1 MTASPAQRYADR
13 ASLGQLAAVFARLGS
28 FSFGGP
34 AAHTALMHDEMVR
47 RRGWLTEQEFLDLVA
62 ATNLIPGP
70 NSTEMAIHIGYK
82 RAGWPGLLVA
92 GACFVAP
99 ATLMV
104 AGLAWA
110 YVRFGTLPAA
120 QGMLQGIAPVVIAI
134 IAQALWGL
142 ARTAVK
148 SPWLGLLG
156 LAAAAAVA
164 WGVSEI
170 AVLAAGGAVAGL
182 THALARRGRGPWSPG
197 CVALVSLPETGARL
211 AAGSARAAGMVAVG
225 AATAGAAPLALG
237 TLFGVFLKAGA
248 LLFGSGYVLL
258 AFLRADLVSRLG
270 WLTERQL
277 LDAIAVGQMTPGPL
291 FTTATFIGYVLG
303 GGIGAVVATLG
314 IFLPAFVY
322 VAVSAPFIPGLRRS
336 ALAGAV
342 LDGVTVVSLA
352 LMGLVTWQLG
362 RASLVDP
369 LTLAVAAIA
378 AVLLL
383 ATRLNSAWLIVG
395 GAIVGAIA
403 MG

>member
-1 MTASPAQRYADR
+1 MTPSPSQHPTDR
-13 ASLGQLAAVFARLGS
+13 ASLSQLAAVFARLGS
-28 FSFGGP
+28 VSFGGP
-34 AAHTALMHDEMVR
+34 AAHTALMHDEIVR
-47 RRGWLTEQEFLDLVA
+47 RRGWLTEQEFLDLIA

-70 NSTEMAIHIGYK
+70 NSTEMAIHIGYAQ
-82 RAGWPGLLVA
+82 AGWPGLLVA
-92 GACFVAP
+92 GACFIAP
-99 ATLMV
+99 ATLIV

-120 QGMLQGIAPVVIAI
+120 QGMLHGITPVVIAI

-148 SPWLGLLG
+148 SRWLGLLG
-156 LAAAAAVA
+156 LAAAAAA
-164 WGVSEI
+164 GWGVSEI

-182 THALARRGRGPWSPG
+182 AHALARRGRGAWSPG
-197 CVALVSLPETGARL
+197 WLALVSLPETGARL
-211 AAGSARAAGMVAVG
+211 PAGSARAGMVAVG
-225 AATAGAAPLALG
+225 AAAAGAAPLALG
-237 TLFGVFLKAGA
+237 TLFGVFVKAGA

-303 GGIGAVVATLG
+303 GGAGAVVATCG

-342 LDGVTVVSLA
+342 LDGVTVASLA
-352 LMGLVTWQLG
+352 LMAFVTWQLG

-369 LTLAVAAIA
+369 LTLAIA
-378 AVLLL
+378 ATAVVFLL
-383 ATRLNSAWLIVG
+383 ATRLNSAWLILG
-395 GAIVGAIA
+395 GAIIGVVAI
-403 MG
+403 G